1 MSCVVPIMEWI
12 VQWVRQ
18 ILILNNMIDY
28 FFIDV
33 NFVL

>member
-1 MSCVVPIMEWI
+1 MEWI